1 MAKLMSRHF
10 FIWLIPCFFGE
21 GIALAQNTQDRAAR
35 LALEVEWVR
44 SPRAVID
51 INAAP
56 QKAPTAGKGLPFSA
70 PVALEPN
77 LTNDQEPLVWSLGPQ
92 DKKLSVALT
101 RWAQQ
106 AGWQMVWEAER
117 DFFIESNLHLS
128 GDFLR
133 SVHAVMQSLADT
145 DYPLQ
150 AKANRSTLTL
160 RISRYQDAGNR

>member
-1 MAKLMSRHF
+1 MSKHVFLWLVSILLGTGMAN
-10 FIWLIPCFFGE
+10 
-21 GIALAQNTQDRAAR
+21 AQNYADRAAR

-51 INAAP
+51 INATPLRLQPAE
-56 QKAPTAGKGLPFSA
+56 KGKPFSA
-70 PVALEPN
+70 PVELEPH
-77 LTNDQEPLVWSLGPQ
+77 LANDKEPMVWSLGPP

-117 DFFIESNLHLS
+117 DFVIESSLHLS

-133 SVHAVMQSLADT
+133 SMDAVMQSLADT

>member
-1 MAKLMSRHF
+1 M
-10 FIWLIPCFFGE
+10 GQ
-21 GIALAQNTQDRAAR
+21 AQTNSERADR

-44 SPRAVID
+44 SPRAVLN
-51 INAAP
+51 INAASSQAQAQATP
-56 QKAPTAGKGLPFSA
+56 NTT
-70 PVALEPN
+70 PVVLEP
-77 LTNDQEPLVWSLGPQ
+77 QVWSLQPE
-92 DKKLSVALT
+92 DKRLSLALN

-106 AGWQMVWEAER
+106 AGWQIVWEAER
-117 DFFIESNLHLS
+117 DFVIESSLHLS

-133 SVHAVMQSLADT
+133 SIATVMQSLATT

>member
-1 MAKLMSRHF
+1 MSKHVFLWLVSILLGTGMAN
-10 FIWLIPCFFGE
+10 
-21 GIALAQNTQDRAAR
+21 AQTYADRAAR

-51 INAAP
+51 INATPLRLQPAE
-56 QKAPTAGKGLPFSA
+56 KGKPFSA
-70 PVALEPN
+70 PVELEPH
-77 LTNDQEPLVWSLGPQ
+77 LANDKEPMVWSLGPP

-117 DFFIESNLHLS
+117 DFVIESSLHLS

-133 SVHAVMQSLADT
+133 SMDAVMQSLADT